1 MREFLRFLFF
11 LLLIASLI
19 VVGVLFYA
27 IRFLRTSAPALP
39 SSANVVRSGEVVFVI
54 EPGETTAGIAHRLA
68 EQNLIRAIWPIPA
81 DWLFRTWAW
90 VRGMDGRLEA
100 GRHVLRYG
108 MTLDE
113 ILEAL
118 AVSPT
123 VEEITFTIR
132 EGLRLEE
139 VAEVLEAQDV
149 MSAEEFLEAVKQPYD
164 YDFLADRPEGA
175 SLEGYIFPDT
185 YTVPR
190 TYTPTQVVDFILQ
203 NFDRQF
209 DAEMRQEVQVQGRTV
224 YEVVTLASIVEREAV
239 VDAERPIIAG
249 VFLNRLKAGWPLAAD
264 PTVQYALGYNA
275 RQGTW
280 WPVLYFDE
288 LGIESLD
295 EIDSP
300 YNTYRYAGL
309 PPGPI
314 CNPGLAS
321 LRAALQPAQTDY
333 YFFVAKNDGSGEH
346 AFARTAEEHAA
357 NVARYQR

>member
-27 IRFLRTSAPALP
+27 IRFLRSSPTLL
-39 SSANVVRSGEVVFVI
+39 SSANVPRSGELVFVV
-54 EPGETTAGIAHRLA
+54 EPGETTADIARRLA
-68 EQNLIRAIWPIPA
+68 EQNLIQAVWPIPA

-100 GRHVLRYG
+100 GRHILRYG

-113 ILEAL
+113 ILEVL
-118 AVSPT
+118 VTSPL

-139 VAEVLEAQDV
+139 VAETLEAQGV
-149 MSAEEFLEAVKQPYD
+149 MSAEEFRAAVQAPYA

-203 NFDRQF
+203 NFDRRF
-209 DAEMRQEVQVQGRTV
+209 DAEMRREAQAQGRTV

-239 VDAERPIIAG
+239 VDDERPIIAG
-249 VFLNRLKAGWPLAAD
+249 VFLNRLDAGWPLAAD
-264 PTVQYALGYNA
+264 PTVQYAVGYNA

-295 EIDSP
+295 EMDSA
-300 YNTYRYAGL
+300 YNTYRYTGL

-321 LRAALQPAQTDY
+321 LRAALYPAQTDY

-346 AFARTAEEHAA
+346 AFARTPEEHAA

>member
-1 MREFLRFLFF
+1 VREFLRFLFF
-11 LLLIASLI
+11 LLLIAALI

-27 IRFLRTSAPALP
+27 VRFLRTSAPALP
-39 SSANVVRSGEVVFVI
+39 SSAGVPQSGEVVFVV
-54 EPGETTAGIAHRLA
+54 EPGETTAGIARRLA
-68 EQNLIRAIWPIPA
+68 EQGLIRAIWPVPP
-81 DWLFRTWAW
+81 DWLFRVWAW
-90 VRGMDGRLEA
+90 VRGMDARLEA
-100 GRHVLRYG
+100 GRHILRYG

-118 AVSPT
+118 ATSPP
-123 VEEITFTIR
+123 VEEITFTIP

-139 VAEVLEAQDV
+139 VAARLEAQGV

-209 DAEMRQEVQVQGRTV
+209 DAEMRREAQAQGRSIH
-224 YEVVTLASIVEREAV
+224 EVVILASIVEREAM
-239 VDAERPIIAG
+239 VDAERPIIAS
-249 VFLNRLKAGWPLAAD
+249 VFLNRLAAKMPLDAD
-264 PTVQYALGYNA
+264 PTVQYAVGYNA

-288 LGIESLD
+288 LGIESLA

-300 YNTYRYAGL
+300 YNTYRNMGL

-314 CNPGLAS
+314 CSPGLAS
-321 LRAALQPAQTDY
+321 LQAALRPAQTDY

-346 AFARTAEEHAA
+346 AFARTPEEHAA
-357 NVARYQR
+357 NVARYRP

>member
-11 LLLIASLI
+11 LLLLASLI

-27 IRFLRTSAPALP
+27 IRFLRTSGPALP
-39 SSANVVRSGEVVFVI
+39 SSAAMLPSREVVFVV
-54 EPGETTAGIAHRLA
+54 EPGETTAGIARRLA
-68 EQNLIRAIWPIPA
+68 EQGLIRAIWPIPA

-90 VRGMDGRLEA
+90 VRGIDGRLEA
-100 GRHVLRYG
+100 GCHILRYG

-113 ILEAL
+113 ILEEL
-118 AVSPT
+118 ATSPP

-139 VAEVLEAQDV
+139 VAEVLEKQGV
-149 MSAEEFLEAVKQPYD
+149 MTAEDFLKAVQQPYD

-203 NFDRQF
+203 NFDRRF
-209 DAEMRQEVQVQGRTV
+209 DAEMRQEVQAQGRTIH
-224 YEVVTLASIVEREAV
+224 EVVTLASIVEREAM
-239 VDAERPIIAG
+239 VDAERPVIAG
-249 VFLNRLKAGWPLAAD
+249 VFLNRLNAEWPLDAD
-264 PTVQYALGYNA
+264 PTVQYAVGYNA

-288 LGIESLD
+288 LGVESLA

-300 YNTYRYAGL
+300 YNTYRHTGL

-321 LRAALQPAQTDY
+321 LRAAVYPAQTDY
-333 YFFVAKNDGSGEH
+333 YYFVAKNDDSGEH
-346 AFARTAEEHAA
+346 AFARTPEEHAA
-357 NVARYQR
+357 NVARYRP

>member
-27 IRFLRTSAPALP
+27 IRFLRTSPTLP
-39 SSANVVRSGEVVFVI
+39 SSTGAPRTGEVVFVV
-54 EPGETTAGIAHRLA
+54 EPGETTAGIARRLA
-68 EQNLIRAIWPIPA
+68 EQGLIQAIWPIPP

-100 GRHVLRYG
+100 GRHILRYG

-118 AVSPT
+118 VTSPS

-139 VAEVLEAQDV
+139 VAKALEAQGV
-149 MSAEEFLEAVKQPYD
+149 MSAEEFLEAVKRPYD
-164 YDFLADRPEGA
+164 YDFLDDRPEGA

-203 NFDRQF
+203 NFDRRF
-209 DAEMRQEVQVQGRTV
+209 DAEMRQEAQAQGRTIH
-224 YEVVTLASIVEREAV
+224 EVVTLASIVEREAV

-264 PTVQYALGYNA
+264 PTVQYAVGYNA
-275 RQGTW
+275 RQKTW

-288 LGIESLD
+288 LGIESLA

-300 YNTYRYAGL
+300 YNTYRNAGL

-321 LRAALQPAQTDY
+321 LRAALYPAQTDY

-346 AFARTAEEHAA
+346 AFARTPEEHAR
-357 NVARYQR
+357 NVERYQP

>member
-1 MREFLRFLFF
+1 MREFLRFLSF
-11 LLLIASLI
+11 LLLIASLV

-27 IRFLRTSAPALP
+27 IRFLRTSPSLPLLANAP
-39 SSANVVRSGEVVFVI
+39 RSGEVVFIV
-54 EPGETTAGIAHRLA
+54 EPGETTAGIARRLA
-68 EQNLIRAIWPIPA
+68 EQNLIQAVWPIPA

-100 GRHVLRYG
+100 GRHILRYG

-113 ILEAL
+113 ILETL
-118 AVSPT
+118 ASSPL

-139 VAEVLEAQDV
+139 VAEALEIQGV
-149 MSAEEFLEAVKQPYD
+149 MSAEEFLEAVKRPYN

-185 YTVPR
+185 YLVPR
-190 TYTPTQVVDFILQ
+190 AYTPTQVVDFILR
-203 NFDRQF
+203 NFDQRF
-209 DAEMRQEVQVQGRTV
+209 EAEMRREAQAQGRSV

-249 VFLNRLKAGWPLAAD
+249 IFLNRLKAGWPLAAD
-264 PTVQYALGYNA
+264 PTVQYAVGYNA

-288 LGIESLD
+288 LGIESLE

-321 LRAALQPAQTDY
+321 LRAALYPAQTDY

-346 AFARTAEEHAA
+346 AFARTSEEHAR
-357 NVARYQR
+357 NVERYQR

>member
-27 IRFLRTSAPALP
+27 IRFLRTSPALP
-39 SSANVVRSGEVVFVI
+39 SSAGTPRTGEVVFTI
-54 EPGETTAGIAHRLA
+54 EPGETTAGIARRLA
-68 EQNLIRAIWPIPA
+68 EQGLIQAIWPIPP

-100 GRHVLRYG
+100 GRHLLRYG

-118 AVSPT
+118 VTSPS
-123 VEEITFTIR
+123 VEEITFIIR

-139 VAEVLEAQDV
+139 VAEVLEAQGV
-149 MSAEEFLEAVKQPYD
+149 MSAEEFLEAVKRPYD
-164 YDFLADRPEGA
+164 YDFLDDRPEDA

-185 YTVPR
+185 YTIPR
-190 TYTPTQVVDFILQ
+190 AYTPTQVVDFILQ
-203 NFDRQF
+203 NFDRRF
-209 DAEMRQEVQVQGRTV
+209 DAGMRQEAQAQGRTIH
-224 YEVVTLASIVEREAV
+224 EVVTLASIVEREAV

-249 VFLNRLKAGWPLAAD
+249 VFLNRLKAGMPLAAD
-264 PTVQYALGYNA
+264 PTVQYAVGYNA
-275 RQGTW
+275 RQKTW

-288 LGIESLD
+288 LGIESLA

-300 YNTYRYAGL
+300 YNTYRNVGL

-321 LRAALQPAQTDY
+321 LRAALYPAQTDY

-346 AFARTAEEHAA
+346 AFARTPEEHAA